1 MIPMTQPTWAKIKGP
16 PSRIRSASRS
26 ITAKSAPIAEARSVL
41 FITYDKMQQLV
52 LIDKQG
58 MP

>member
-1 MIPMTQPTWAKIKGP
+1 MTQPTWAKIKGP
-16 PSRIRSASRS
+16 ASRIRSASRS